1 MIVRK
6 LVFGLA
12 ATVAVAAAAGVVV
25 VAAAF
30 AVYALLRDVLSPA
43 GAAAAVAGLA
53 ALIAVLGALVLAL
66 LARPP
71 RPKPEDASLTVRAME
86 FARAKPLIALGAA
99 ALAGVVLV
107 RNPKIATTALTAF
120 MAGKAA
126 PKK

>member
-6 LVFGLA
+6 LVLGLA
-12 ATVAVAAAAGVVV
+12 AAFAVAAAAGVAV

-30 AVYALLRDVLSPA
+30 AVYALLRDPLGPS

-53 ALIAVLGALVLAL
+53 ALLIALGALVLAL
-66 LARPP
+66 MARPP
-71 RPKPEDASLTVRAME
+71 RAKRDETSVTARAIE
-86 FARAKPLIALGAA
+86 FARDKPLIALGAA
-99 ALAGVVLV
+99 AVVGFILV

-126 PKK
+126 PRK